1 MNKKKG
7 WVSVHRSMLDDP
19 QFKDPDIFALWVRLL
34 LMASYEDKTVKH
46 LGQTINIKRGQ
57 FITGRKSL
65 SSSSTVQESKIQRV
79 LNRWESEQQIEQQT
93 FSKYR
98 LISIVN
104 YDSYQGSE
112 QQSDAKVNT
121 TNKIINKIINKAPFE
136 KPTVLDLETYFLE
149 KKVSPIVAKN
159 EAEKFLDY
167 YTTVDWVVGKNKK
180 QMTNWKT
187 AASGWNTR
195 RVQREKNTGYQSK
208 SAAARTAENIAAE
221 FGSGDSS

>member
-1 MNKKKG
+1 MENGYIKLWRRLQFSKI
-7 WVSVHRSMLDDP
+7 WVGEKFTRGQAWVDLMMLANH
-19 QFKDPDIFALWVRLL
+19 KDGGFRLRGIWV
-34 LMASYEDKTVKH
+34 EV
-46 LGQTINIKRGQ
+46 KRGQ
-57 FITGRKSL
+57 IGYSAESLAARWLWSRGRVLRFL
-65 SSSSTVQESKIQRV
+65 SYLETVQQITQQKSKLIT
-79 LNRWESEQQIEQQT
+79 I
-93 FSKYR
+93 
-98 LISIVN
+98 ISIVN